1 MELEDAIKPVKKQ
14 KGQKLIKADKEKKIV
29 LPEGVTKE
37 SIKQFLEGL
46 KPKEDPEEKRKTN
59 RPDDMQ
65 IAYEGNYFLMGEN
78 TLQVGTGADG
88 KLGVT
93 SWGEQRDLG
102 YMIFE
107 EIWTHGR
114 KTITELTDTIQSAN
128 KNLLTLVVNQMIK
141 DDMLLNY
148 KEEDGTE
155 TLEIVD
161 KRERARR
168 QHERLGLEDKTPPP
182 DYDVGEPLDPDSML

>member
-1 MELEDAIKPVKKQ
+1 MELDDVLEPIKKEEGK
-14 KGQKLIKADKEKKIV
+14 KLIKADREKKIV
-29 LPEGVTKE
+29 LPEGVTKKTM
-37 SIKQFLEGL
+37 KQFLESI
-46 KPKEDPEEKRKTN
+46 KPKEDPEEKRKTG

-78 TLQVGTGADG
+78 TLQVGENNG
-88 KLGVT
+88 KLGIQ
-93 SWGEQRDLG
+93 SWGQQRDLG
-102 YMIFE
+102 YLIFE

-114 KTITELTDTIQSAN
+114 KSITELVNTIQSAN
-128 KNLLTLVVNQMIK
+128 KHIITLVVNQMIK

-148 KEEDGTE
+148 VEEDGIE

-168 QHERLGLEDKTPPP
+168 QRERMALDDKTPPP
-182 DYDVGEPLDPDSML
+182 DYDVEPLDPDSMI